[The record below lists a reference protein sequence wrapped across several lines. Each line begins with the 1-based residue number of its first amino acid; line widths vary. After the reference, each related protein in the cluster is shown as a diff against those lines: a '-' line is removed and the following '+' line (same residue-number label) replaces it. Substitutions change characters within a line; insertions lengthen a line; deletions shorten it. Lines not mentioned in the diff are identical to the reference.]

1 MQLEYGDLSWSVRA
15 LIDTGAPYTI
25 FDRASADALYIDLD
39 QRQPGVR
46 RRWHR
51 IAGGDHQAQVE
62 MVVLRLPPFEDL
74 WWETEVDFLLSDLSL
89 PFAGLLGQQGF
100 LDRWVVT
107 FNRYENYLI
116 VEEPESFKS
125 RLPSDETRLFEAAE
139 IRDLGW
145 KSGAP

>member
-1 MQLEYGDLSWSVRA
+1 MRA

-25 FDRASADALYIDLD
+25 FDRGCADALDIDFT
-39 QRQPGVR
+39 RRGAR
-46 RRWHR
+46 RRLHR

-74 WWETEVDFLLSDLSL
+74 WWETEVDFLLSELSL

-107 FNRYENYLI
+107 FNRYDNYFI
-116 VEEPESFKS
+116 VEEPDSFKS
-125 RLPSDETRLFEAAE
+125 RLPPDETRLVQAAE
-139 IRDLGW
+139 SRDLGW
-145 KSGAP
+145 KGRSG